1 MSESSSDIQ
10 NLKDNLKGFYKS
22 LDVDIISYYEKVDNA
37 LSQDFKYE
45 EIRGN
50 LWNINQ
56 TKVSLKEKG
65 VIIEEE
71 HPLEKYLREKGIVLN
86 EAIDLYYTDDKVL
99 KQRQKWRN
107 LVLRDGIWYV
117 YHIMKD
123 IPFHACYIVCSD
135 K

>member
-10 NLKDNLKGFYKS
+10 DLKDNLKGFYKS

-37 LSQDFKYE
+37 LSQDFKYD
-45 EIRGN
+45 EIKGN

-56 TKVSLKEKG
+56 VKVSLKEKG